1 MDERY
6 LGIKIGN
13 INKNECSNMDGNVFI
28 NKTKGRQPLSKNP
41 LK

>member
-13 INKNECSNMDGNVFI
+13 RNKNERSNMDRNVFI
-28 NKTKGRQPLSKNP
+28 NKTKGRRLSSKNP